1 MNDGM
6 RCDLRRLGHWE
17 LEGLGLWQGFGLGV
31 LTSPFTV
38 LSSLGAPSV
47 MATSANGR
55 ESRLLGWGNSSR
67 PPYFGRD
74 IKAQKS
80 TSVSLVVEAV
90 YSTKFKKKKTTIPY
104 ACPATDGLSLEPVQN
119 QGFRPMS
126 SIMDY
131 PLMHIG
137 RFPRS

>member
-6 RCDLRRLGHWE
+6 RYDLRRLGHWE

-55 ESRLLGWGNSSR
+55 ESRLLGWGDSSR

-74 IKAQKS
+74 ISQKS
-80 TSVSLVVEAV
+80 RGVPQFAESI
-90 YSTKFKKKKTTIPY
+90 YSTKLKKKKTPKNTHPIY
-104 ACPATDGLSLEPVQN
+104 
-119 QGFRPMS
+119 M
-126 SIMDY
+126 
-131 PLMHIG
+131 
-137 RFPRS
+137 PRH

>member
-6 RCDLRRLGHWE
+6 KCDLQRLEHWA
-17 LEGLGLWQGFGLGV
+17 LEGLGLWQGFGLGGST
-31 LTSPFTV
+31 LLFTV

-90 YSTKFKKKKTTIPY
+90 YSTKFKKKKKHHPICMP
-104 ACPATDGLSLEPVQN
+104 S
-119 QGFRPMS
+119 
-126 SIMDY
+126 
-131 PLMHIG
+131 H
-137 RFPRS
+137 

>member
-6 RCDLRRLGHWE
+6 RYDLRRLGHWE

-55 ESRLLGWGNSSR
+55 ESRL
-67 PPYFGRD
+67 FGVEAIIPD
-74 IKAQKS
+74 LCIFDSYIKAR
-80 TSVSLVVEAV
+80 
-90 YSTKFKKKKTTIPY
+90 IR
-104 ACPATDGLSLEPVQN
+104 
-119 QGFRPMS
+119 QGCAPS
-126 SIMDY
+126 C
-131 PLMHIG
+131 
-137 RFPRS
+137 